1 MHKPYKRIA
10 EHADKAILFIH
21 GIVGTPNHF
30 APFLKLAPPNMSIHN
45 ILLDGHGKDVLDFAQ
60 TSMKKWEAQV
70 ALAVEELAEDH
81 NEIYI
86 VAHSLGTLLAIEQ
99 AVKNPKITKLFLL
112 AVPLKLFLKP
122 KMFTQS
128 VKVYLNKI
136 DPNDPALTAA
146 KNCYGIAQDRNLLHY
161 LGWAPRFL
169 ELFSKIRE
177 TRKRLKDIPI
187 PCVAYQSVKDEMVA
201 CSCGKL
207 LTRNPNIT
215 VVQLKNSGHF
225 YYAGEDLSILMDAFA
240 AFLS

>member
-10 EHADKAILFIH
+10 EHADKAIVFIH

-30 APFLKLAPPNMSIHN
+30 ASFMKLIPVNMSIHN
-45 ILLDGHGKDVLDFAQ
+45 ILLDGHGKGVLDFAQ
-60 TSMKKWEAQV
+60 TSMKRWEAQV
-70 ALAVEELAEDH
+70 ALAVEELAENH

-128 VKVYLNKI
+128 RRVYLNKI
-136 DPNDPALTAA
+136 DPEDPELLAA
-146 KNCYGIAQDRNLLHY
+146 KNCYGIEQDRNLLHY

-169 ELFSKIRE
+169 ELFSKIRK
-177 TRKRLKDIPI
+177 TRKILNRLQT
-187 PCVAYQSVKDEMVA
+187 PCVAYQSTKDEMVA
-201 CSCGKL
+201 CSSGKL
-207 LTRNPNIT
+207 LAANPKIS
-215 VVQLKNSGHF
+215 VVELKNSGH
-225 YYAGEDLSILMDAFA
+225 YYYDERDLSVLTDDFTAFI
-240 AFLS
+240 S